1 MVVMMKLWPESHR
14 VVMLAIELNNGETV
28 IFMNANDRRNYE
40 SIDKNQIKCMS
51 YLIDVDTNI
60 ILFFLFGARLFLRFY
75 KKILM
80 DFNLCA

>member
-14 VVMLAIELNNGETV
+14 VVMLEIELNNGETV
-28 IFMNANDRRNYE
+28 IFMNANDRSNYE

-60 ILFFLFGARLFLRFY
+60 ILCFFFRSETFPWVL
-75 KKILM
+75 
-80 DFNLCA
+80 